1 MWAELGLDLEKHD
14 ALLGVLGQVY
24 TDIYLA
30 QKNRPDGMGYYALQF
45 CSPYQMEA
53 PLLERQVEDGG
64 LPVLRID
71 TDYSQEDVGQL
82 RTRVEA
88 FIEQIQ
94 K

>member
-1 MWAELGLDLEKHD
+1 VFTPNPTRTEHALQMAKDLKAD
-14 ALLGVLGQVY
+14 GV
-24 TDIYLA
+24 IH
-30 QKNRPDGMGYYALQF
+30 YALQF

-53 PLLERQVEDGG
+53 HLLERAVEKGG
-64 LPVLRID
+64 VPVLRID

-94 K
+94 S